1 MEAKLTLKLDQMII
15 NSAKRYAED
24 NHKSLSRLVEDFF
37 RNLVYENNPPRKYP
51 SLIEELSGVISEKDL
66 ERISRED
73 EKVRYILGEE
83 R

>member
-1 MEAKLTLKLDQMII
+1 
-15 NSAKRYAED
+15 
-24 NHKSLSRLVEDFF
+24 VEDFF
-37 RNLVYENNPPRKYP
+37 KNLVYERNHSRKYP
-51 SLIEELSGVISEKDL
+51 QLIEKLSGVISEKDL